1 MDRRRFLDVAAKGAI
16 GAALVPG
23 PLARTVF
30 AADSKD
36 LEPPGLH
43 LFSKLLQFL
52 DYAEMADAAAEV
64 GLAGLDLTVRPRGH
78 VDPENFER
86 DLPAAI
92 SAIKAAGLSCEM
104 IATNIVSTENPRDFE
119 LLALARSL
127 GVKSY
132 RTGALRYNDH
142 THPMDSV
149 DQHRQQ
155 LSDLAKW
162 NEELGITGMYQN
174 HSGAGRLGAA
184 IWDLYLV
191 LRDLDPHHIGCQ
203 FDIRHAVTDGGL
215 MWPDSLR
222 MMKPYIR
229 SIIFKDF
236 RWGVVD
242 GKWRVVST
250 PIGQGMVDF
259 GRYFGMLQ
267 DAGIDAPVSLHLE
280 YDLGGAEKGKS
291 EPTVTKAEI
300 LTAIAQDVGAINK
313 LWKEAS

>member
-1 MDRRRFLDVAAKGAI
+1 MDRRKFLEAAGKGLI
-16 GAALVPG
+16 GGSLLTGSFEGTALAAG
-23 PLARTVF
+23 P
-30 AADSKD
+30 KD
-36 LEPPGLH
+36 QKPPGLH

-52 DYAEMADAAAEV
+52 DYGEMAEAAAEA

-86 DLPAAI
+86 DLPLAI
-92 SAIKAAGLSCEM
+92 NAIKAAGLQCEM
-104 IATNIVSTENPRDFE
+104 IATNIVGTENQRDFE
-119 LLALARSL
+119 MLALARSL

-132 RTGALRYNDH
+132 RTGALRYNED
-142 THPMDSV
+142 THPMQSV

-155 LSDLAKW
+155 LAALARW
-162 NEELGITGMYQN
+162 NEQLGMTGMYQN

-191 LRDLDPHHIGCQ
+191 LRDLNPDHIGCQ

-215 MWPDSLR
+215 MWPDSFR

-250 PIGQGMVDF
+250 PIGKGMVDF
-259 GRYFGMLQ
+259 GRYFSMLK
-267 DAGIDAPVSLHLE
+267 DAGMEVPVSLHLE
-280 YDLGGAEKGKS
+280 YDLGGAEKGRRELTKPGS
-291 EPTVTKAEI
+291 EVF
-300 LTAIAQDVGAINK
+300 TAIEQDINSINR
-313 LWKEAS
+313 LWKKA

>member
-23 PLARTVF
+23 SLARSAF

-36 LEPPGLH
+36 LNPPGLH

-52 DYAEMADAAAEV
+52 DYAEMSEAAAEV
-64 GLAGLDLTVRPRGH
+64 GLAGLDLTVRPGGH

-92 SAIKAAGLSCEM
+92 SAIKAAGLSCKM
-104 IATNIVSTENPRDFE
+104 ISTNIVSTENPRDFE

-132 RTGALRYNDH
+132 RTGALRYNEH

-155 LSDLAKW
+155 LSALAKW
-162 NEELGITGMYQN
+162 NEELGMTGMYQN

-191 LRDLDPHHIGCQ
+191 LRDLDPDHIGCQ

-215 MWPDSLR
+215 MWPDSFR

-242 GKWRVVST
+242 SKWRVVST
-250 PIGQGMVDF
+250 PIGKGMVNF
-259 GRYFGMLQ
+259 SRYFEMLK
-267 DAGIDAPVSLHLE
+267 DAGMKVPISLHLE
-280 YDLGGAEKGKS
+280 YDLGGAQKGRRDLTRPQS
-291 EPTVTKAEI
+291 EVF
-300 LTAIAQDVGAINK
+300 TAIEQDVDSISR
-313 LWKEAS
+313 LWKEA